1 MMPYE
6 GVDVTVAV
14 PADTLPALIVRVEGL
29 AIRSLLVT
37 SRKNGVKQLTS
48 VA

>member
-1 MMPYE
+1 MPYE

-14 PADTLPALIVRVEGL
+14 PPDTLPALIVRVEGFTVT
-29 AIRSLLVT
+29 SLVKT
-37 SRKNGVKQLTS
+37 SRKIGVRQLTG